1 MIRGNKGLWISSRP
15 RGEPRLYRHEM
26 AARAWEWFD
35 NDADELDDLLD
46 RCRVHHVKIRTE
58 WFELLKSGAKP
69 CEIRRN
75 DRGYEIGDRIVLHEV
90 TATADGDKPTGREL
104 VRRISLVVETEGI
117 AEGYCL
123 LCFEEGN
130 Q

>member
-1 MIRGNKGLWISSRP
+1 MIRGNKGLWICSRP
-15 RGEPRLYRHEM
+15 HGEPRHYRHEM

-58 WFELLKSGAKP
+58 WFELLQSGAKP
-69 CEIRRN
+69 CEIRKN
-75 DRGYEIGDRIVLHEV
+75 DRGYEIGDRIVLHEI